1 MSLAEIQTKL
11 KLASNCAYDLYVN
24 DMKKHQ
30 KNQLTL
36 QGMLDFYETLG
47 LTEKD
52 YERAKSNYYV
62 KPERLN
68 DSDIDL
74 ILQAYN
80 NNFIPF
86 ELTDNVLNQ
95 ILTLNPTVDLNTLR
109 NINNQ
114 LYGTKLN
121 ESRK

>member
-1 MSLAEIQTKL
+1 MI
-11 KLASNCAYDLYVN
+11 
-24 DMKKHQ
+24 
-30 KNQLTL
+30 
-36 QGMLDFYETLG
+36 G

-52 YERAKSNYYV
+52 YERAKSSYYV
-62 KPERLN
+62 KPERLS
-68 DSDIDL
+68 DSDL
-74 ILQAYN
+74 NSILQAYN

-86 ELTDNVLNQ
+86 ELSDNVLNQ

-121 ESRK
+121 EARK